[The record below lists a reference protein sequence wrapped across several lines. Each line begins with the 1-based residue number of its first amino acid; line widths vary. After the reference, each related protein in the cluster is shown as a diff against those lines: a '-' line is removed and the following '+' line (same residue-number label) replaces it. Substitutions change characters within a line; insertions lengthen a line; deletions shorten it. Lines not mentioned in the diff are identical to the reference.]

1 MAGGWPCCCKKSSSS
16 SSSSSSSKSLS
27 SKSSKSLSTDSSQS
41 ESVPDCSVC
50 NNNNTAPRLF
60 KVTVAGIQNRVDGFG
75 GCCDQKYN
83 GTFLIEIFSTSFG
96 YINPTFCADSRGI
109 GCSWTYYGAQC
120 TCNGIEGNL
129 KTTKFS
135 LIICYDDIDNL
146 VSLEF
151 SINMKNNS
159 GIDSSHIIFYKAFSG
174 VSSINC
180 CDIDNLNIPWVRD
193 CYLEA
198 LFTVC
203 RGTDEVNPNRCIGA
217 SGATC
222 VISAIGC

>member
-41 ESVPDCSVC
+41 ETVPDCSVC
-50 NNNNTAPRLF
+50 NNNNTAPRWF
-60 KVTVAGIQNRVDGFG
+60 KVTIAGIQNRVDGFG

-83 GTFLIEIFSTSFG
+83 GTFLIEILSTDSPYSYPG
-96 YINPTFCADSRGI
+96 FCEESRGI
-109 GCSWTYYGAQC
+109 CCTWSYYGVQC

-129 KTTKFS
+129 QSTKFG
-135 LIICYDDIDNL
+135 LAICYDDIDNL

-151 SINMKNNS
+151 LISVKNNS
-159 GIDSSHIIFYKAFSG
+159 GTESSNIIFYKTFPG

-193 CYLEA
+193 CYLEN

-203 RGTDEVNPNRCIGA
+203 RGTDVVNPNRCIGS